1 MSIHTNPRRIILLA
15 ALLLT
20 AALPAAAQQ
29 GPATDQRNLTLAD
42 AIQIALK
49 NNLSARVADARVDQ
63 AEGTRERAQAPLLP
77 QVSGHIFANDQTV
90 NLRALGL
97 NFSFPGFSL
106 PVVVGPFTNYDFR
119 LYASQML
126 VNRQASHALRATDDQ
141 KQSAALDYEDARS
154 LVVRQAA
161 ALFLDGQAAQAEVE
175 SAESRVETSQ
185 ALEKLARDQH
195 DQGLATGVDVLRA
208 QVQLERDQQNL
219 LVSRNQYENSLI
231 ALARYIGIRPG
242 TPITLAE
249 PLAFHRIEIPDADRT
264 LDAALRARADYRSL
278 DAQRQALVEQQKA
291 SRARY
296 YPTLQVSG
304 NYGAIGR
311 ELYQL
316 PGTGLIQATLSVTL
330 FDRDR
335 NGERKQ
341 LDSELRQ
348 LDDQIADL
356 SRGIEQELRTSVL
369 DLQSA
374 TDQVR
379 VTEEALQLAQTELAL
394 ATDRFRNGLTDNIEV
409 ITAQS
414 SLAEAQQDRI
424 EALARHADARMALA
438 RAMGANETNYSQY
451 LGTAAPSGEPVPT
464 GQPDG
469 ANQPAPPAQP

>member
-1 MSIHTNPRRIILLA
+1 MMAIHRSLRRVFLLSA
-15 ALLLT
+15 VLVA
-20 AALPAAAQQ
+20 AALPAIAQDVNA
-29 GPATDQRNLTLAD
+29 PAPQNLSLAD

-49 NNLSARVADARVDQ
+49 NNLGTRLADARVDQ
-63 AEGTRERAQAPLLP
+63 AESTRERAQAPLLP
-77 QVSGHIFANDQTV
+77 EVSGHIYANDQTV

-97 NFSFPGFSL
+97 NFSFPGFTF
-106 PVVVGPFTNYDFR
+106 PTVVGPFTNYDFR
-119 LYASQML
+119 FYASQML
-126 VNRQASHALRATDDQ
+126 VDRQASHALKATEDQ
-141 KQSAALDYEDARS
+141 KQSAALDFEDSRS
-154 LVVRQAA
+154 QVVRQTA
-161 ALFLDGQAAQAEVE
+161 ALFLAAQSAAAEVE
-175 SAESRVETSQ
+175 SAESQVETSQ

-208 QVQLERDQQNL
+208 QVQLERDQQSL
-219 LVSRNQYENSLI
+219 LVNRNEYEIALI
-231 ALARYIGIRPG
+231 SLARYIGIRPG

-249 PLAFHRIEIPDADRT
+249 PLAFHRIEIPDPDQS

-278 DAQRQALVEQQKA
+278 DAQRQAIAEQEKA
-291 SRARY
+291 SHARY

-304 NYGAIGR
+304 NYGALGR

-316 PGTGLIQATLSVTL
+316 PGTGVIQATLSVTL
-330 FDRDR
+330 YDRDR

-356 SRGIEQELRTSVL
+356 SRGIEQELRTAVL

-374 TDQVR
+374 ADQVR
-379 VTEEALQLAQTELAL
+379 VTEQGLQLAQTELSL

-414 SLAEAQQDRI
+414 SLAEAQEEHI

-438 RAMGANETNYSQY
+438 RAMGANETNY
-451 LGTAAPSGEPVPT
+451 
-464 GQPDG
+464 
-469 ANQPAPPAQP
+469 